1 VNAPKRLLEDPATAE
16 ALRADLQAAANHQLA
31 YDVSAGLARFE
42 ATLANA
48 GAVGGSAGA
57 LKSALVKLGVVGAV
71 GGVIAAVALYSGQ
84 QPDTLPQATGVEEAP
99 SAPVKPALEPRVPPP
114 ARQAEPPRQVEPAP
128 SQSHEPR
135 SAPAPKRA
143 LPRPQTIAPTAE
155 PSRSV
160 LLAQEVAQLR
170 KIRQTLPGNPAQAL
184 QWANEGHAEFRKGV
198 LYQER
203 EALALQALSA
213 LGRRAELERRGARYL
228 EAFPQGSFSGQVRQ
242 LLDQ

>member
-1 VNAPKRLLEDPATAE
+1 RGLGGAGRDGVLSAAHGAQELSKDAQPSTQSGQGEEERVNAPKRLLEDPATAE

-128 SQSHEPR
+128 SQTHEPR

-170 KIRQTLPGNPAQAL
+170 KIRQTQI
-184 QWANEGHAEFRKGV
+184 
-198 LYQER
+198 
-203 EALALQALSA
+203 
-213 LGRRAELERRGARYL
+213 GRAH
-228 EAFPQGSFSGQVRQ
+228 V
-242 LLDQ
+242 